1 MSIISAPRLD
11 RAAGSERTVVR
22 RPARPH
28 HEKVLHPER
37 FEGPLPRRREHITL
51 IRWRRGGGG
60 DWSYECVAAQ
70 FLSAAA
76 GRWTVTIGEI
86 EHEYDM
92 TDWSVC
98 AN

>member
-1 MSIISAPRLD
+1 MSMVSTPRVDSA
-11 RAAGSERTVVR
+11 ASQNTVVR
-22 RPARPH
+22 RPARIH

-51 IRWRRGGGG
+51 IRWLRSSEG
-60 DWSYECVAAQ
+60 DWYYECVAAQ

-76 GRWTVTIGEI
+76 SRWTVTIGDI

-92 TDWSVC
+92 SVWSVC